1 MLVPY
6 SKFHRSVLFLALLT
20 NKNGPRLKDYPD
32 SLQGKWDYALNFWDS
47 ALKLHFE
54 REELGIWSKLW
65 REDPVLDEWID
76 LMRRQQQMI
85 AEAYAKLTKSTVNEE
100 MLHEL
105 GLLLEQ
111 HIRTKER
118 KVFQYIQ
125 SMYSE
130 KELVKLIE

>member
-6 SKFHRSVLFLALLT
+6 SKFHRSVHFLALLT
-20 NKNGPRLKDYPD
+20 KKNGPRLKGYPD

-85 AEAYAKLTKSTVNEE
+85 AEAYAKLAKSTVNEE